1 MWSLV
6 VLPRIVIWGFFMQ
19 NIWEKV
25 GEAHDAFYMKQAIE
39 LSKKGMGFVNPNP
52 LVGAVIVKENRVI
65 GKGWH
70 EYFGGPHA
78 EINAIKDAKGQTEG
92 ATLYVTLEPCSHYG
106 KTPPCSL
113 AIIQNKFSRVVVGS
127 SDPNPL
133 VAGGGIT
140 MIRNAGIE
148 VQSGIM
154 EKEVQELNEVFFKFI
169 RTQQPFVVLKTAMS
183 LDGKIA
189 TATGNSRW
197 ISGETSRKRVH
208 ELRNRYAAIMVGIN
222 TVLNDDPLLN
232 VRDLE
237 GKTKNP
243 VRVVVD
249 SKARIPLESKLLNT
263 PEISETIVAVTNK
276 APESKIKALTDKG
289 ARVLVCP
296 ALEGRVD
303 LRFLM
308 QELAGRGID
317 SILLEGGGT
326 LNFEALKQGIVDK
339 VVAFVAPKILGGA
352 QALTPVEGA
361 GFALLPNAVQ
371 IQNLKACNSGEDIM
385 LTGYVK
391 TVHKVH

>member
-39 LSKKGMGFVNPNP
+39 LSKNGMGFVNPNP
-52 LVGAVIVKENRVI
+52 LVGAVIVKENRVV

-78 EINAIKDAKGQTEG
+78 EINAIEDAKGQTEG

-113 AIIQNKFSRVVVGS
+113 AIIQNKFARVVVGS
-127 SDPNPL
+127 GDPNPL
-133 VAGGGIT
+133 VAGNGIT
-140 MIRNAGIE
+140 MIKNAGIE
-148 VQSGIM
+148 VQSGIL

-169 RTQQPFVVLKTAMS
+169 RTQLPFVVLKTAMS

-189 TATGNSRW
+189 TTIGDSQW
-197 ISGETSRKRVH
+197 ISCETSRKRVH
-208 ELRNRYAAIMVGIN
+208 ELRNQYAAIMVGIN
-222 TVLNDDPLLN
+222 TVLKDDPLLN
-232 VRDLE
+232 VRDVE

-249 SKARIPLESKLLNT
+249 SIARIPLESKLLNT
-263 PEISETIVAVTNK
+263 QEISETIVAVTDQ
-276 APESKIKALTDKG
+276 ASESKIKALTNKG
-289 ARVLVCP
+289 ALVLVCH
-296 ALEGRVD
+296 AVEGRVD
-303 LRFLM
+303 LKFLM

-339 VVAFVAPKILGGA
+339 IVSFVAPKILGGA

-361 GFALLPNAVQ
+361 GFALLPDAVQ
-371 IQNLKACNSGEDIM
+371 IQNLKACNSGDDIM
-385 LTGYVK
+385 LTGYVRNEE
-391 TVHKVH
+391 

>member
-1 MWSLV
+1 LWSLV
-6 VLPRIVIWGFFMQ
+6 ALPRIIIWGFFMQ